1 MAALADVVPLV
12 PRPRRPRVF
21 GGTPVVEVDET
32 DASSWPITP
41 LDLKIQLHSSVLERI
56 NLERITDSSSDKVR
70 GEIREVVLEAL
81 AKEDGLYQD
90 SPGRAEH
97 IVREVLREVFG
108 LGPLEPLMQDPTV
121 SDILVTTPEM
131 VHVERHGKL
140 YETGVHFQS
149 EAHLLRV
156 IEKIVSRVGRRI
168 DDTSPMVDARLPDGS
183 RVNAVVSPVAVDG
196 PLLSIRRFGTEKLSA
211 ETLVQ
216 NLTLTEGMLE
226 LLKACVQA
234 QLNIV
239 VSGGTGAG
247 KTTLLNI
254 LSGFIPEGE
263 RIVTIEDAAE
273 LQLRQ
278 RHVARLESR
287 PPNLDGQGAIRIRQL
302 VINALRM
309 RPDRIIV
316 GEVRGEEALDMLQA
330 MNTGHDG
337 SLTTVH
343 ANSPRDALS
352 RLEVMVGMANA
363 NMPLKAIRQQMSSA
377 INLVIQ
383 IARLG
388 DGSRRVT
395 HITECCGMEGEL
407 VTTQDVFVFEKTGVG
422 AQGRVLG
429 RFRATGIRPKF
440 SERLAAAGIQLPAPL
455 FQTVLEIR

>member
-1 MAALADVVPLV
+1 
-12 PRPRRPRVF
+12 
-21 GGTPVVEVDET
+21 VEVDET

-41 LDLKIQLHSSVLERI
+41 LDLKIRLHSSVLERI